1 MSGFAIEMLM
11 IDVFLLTLIVIYNNE
26 NNNDNNKIC

>member
-11 IDVFLLTLIVIYNNE
+11 IDVFLLTLIVVYNNE